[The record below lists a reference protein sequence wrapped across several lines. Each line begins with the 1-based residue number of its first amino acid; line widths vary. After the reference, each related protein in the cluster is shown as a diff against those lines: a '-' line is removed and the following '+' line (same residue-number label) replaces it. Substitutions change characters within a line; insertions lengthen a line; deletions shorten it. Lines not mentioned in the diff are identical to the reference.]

1 MSNYSTLPI
10 PDDWP
15 WLIKGDM
22 GVCVIY
28 DTQLN
33 RWYKCYDKQRNL
45 FNRVK
50 EKHLQ
55 PFVLRALPL
64 LNLTEG
70 NYVEGLGRRL
80 THDKYVGYLVVDPV
94 FKWEQDCWDNRF
106 F

>member
-1 MSNYSTLPI
+1 MSNYGTLPI
-10 PDDWP
+10 PNDWP
-15 WLIKGDM
+15 WRLERGI
-22 GVCVIY
+22 VCVVH

-33 RWYKCYDKQRNL
+33 QWYKCFDVRTRT
-45 FNRVK
+45 FRFVK

-55 PFVLRALPL
+55 PFVRRALPL

-70 NYVEGLGRRL
+70 NHVEGLGVRL

-94 FKWEQDCWDNRF
+94 CQWEQDCWDNRF